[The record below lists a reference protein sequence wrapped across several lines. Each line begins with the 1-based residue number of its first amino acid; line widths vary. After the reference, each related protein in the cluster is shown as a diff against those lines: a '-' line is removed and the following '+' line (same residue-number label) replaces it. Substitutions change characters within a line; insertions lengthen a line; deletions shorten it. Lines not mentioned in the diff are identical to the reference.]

1 MKSISTWARDHK
13 WASRFII
20 VIVIYPLLN
29 ITGLLFGGML
39 SLEEIELNA
48 SWYYLLSIPVFILL
62 STYPHKNKHYSYR
75 RRKSWDAML
84 ALSCFCF
91 ITVTGNQF
99 NTSTSGITPAHA
111 LKSTSALTIQKKE
124 KKTFKKIIRKLHKHY
139 REASD
144 AGKVL
149 LIVLT
154 IVGAFLLVY
163 LLAALSCSIA
173 CSGYEAF
180 GYLIFTLGLGGIV
193 FGTIRAIQSITGK
206 RKKKKQ
212 PQMQSS

>member
-1 MKSISTWARDHK
+1 MKSISTWARDHR
-13 WASRFII
+13 WTARFII

-39 SLEEIELNA
+39 SLEEIDLDT
-48 SWYYLLSIPVFILL
+48 SWYYLLSIPVFGLL
-62 STYPHKNKHYSYR
+62 VTYPHKNKQHSYA
-75 RRKSWDAML
+75 RRKLWDLML
-84 ALSCFCF
+84 ALGCFCF

-99 NTSTSGITPAHA
+99 NTTNSSVTPAHA
-111 LKSTSALTIQKKE
+111 LKSSSGFVIQKKE

-139 REASD
+139 REAGD
-144 AGKVL
+144 GEKVL

-154 IVGAFLLVY
+154 ILGAFLLVY

-173 CSGYEAF
+173 CSGYEAMA
-180 GYLIFTLGLGGIV
+180 YLIFTLGLGGIV

-206 RKKKKQ
+206 RKKKKE